1 MEIITPQTYI
11 DMNKEFEDDNIPF
24 RIAIPTQEVIDKW
37 QSQPAPPYQTPPQVD
52 MVAEMW
58 KKHREQG
65 SVAES
70 VDAPDLKSVEN

>member
-1 MEIITPQTYI
+1 MCIR
-11 DMNKEFEDDNIPF
+11 DRNKEFEDDNIPF

-37 QSQPAPPYQTPPQVD
+37 QSQPSPPYQTPPQVD